1 MNSITYRITG
11 LMFLM
16 TAGTV
21 GTLLY
26 LTNMQMSDLFQE
38 YLLVQQMQA
47 APDSLTSHSMISHMI
62 QGNRVAAASME
73 APEYMFL
80 ASAHKSLIWVG
91 GGILILGLLI
101 SYALA
106 RSITVPLRNL
116 SGAVELMRQGNLSQK
131 VPVESTDEVGQ
142 LAAAFNR
149 MTETLAA
156 NNRLRQQFLANIA
169 HELRTPVAIIQ
180 GNLEGIQDG
189 IVEPTAEQFAS
200 LHEEAVRLNR
210 LITDLRDLSLAEVG
224 QLTLEMCPIDI
235 NYLVN
240 RAVLILRSMA
250 KEKGITVA
258 CSLENDL
265 PEVTVDADR
274 MTQVIYNILANAIRY
289 TPAHGT
295 VKVNTTV
302 GQEQGNN
309 CLEILVQDNG
319 PGIAPEDVP
328 YIFGHFY
335 RGEKSRNRKSG
346 GSGLG
351 LAIVKHLVE
360 LQGGK
365 VTVQSTLGEGSL
377 FRVIVPIK

>member
-38 YLLVQQMQA
+38 YLLVQQMKA

-180 GNLEGIQDG
+180 GNLEGI
-189 IVEPTAEQFAS
+189 S
-200 LHEEAVRLNR
+200 H
-210 LITDLRDLSLAEVG
+210 
-224 QLTLEMCPIDI
+224 
-235 NYLVN
+235 
-240 RAVLILRSMA
+240 
-250 KEKGITVA
+250 
-258 CSLENDL
+258 
-265 PEVTVDADR
+265 
-274 MTQVIYNILANAIRY
+274 
-289 TPAHGT
+289 
-295 VKVNTTV
+295 
-302 GQEQGNN
+302 
-309 CLEILVQDNG
+309 
-319 PGIAPEDVP
+319 
-328 YIFGHFY
+328 
-335 RGEKSRNRKSG
+335 
-346 GSGLG
+346 
-351 LAIVKHLVE
+351 
-360 LQGGK
+360 
-365 VTVQSTLGEGSL
+365 
-377 FRVIVPIK
+377 